1 MQIIKRTGK
10 KEEVDNKRKGGNC
23 YKFKKGGRK
32 VDKIKKIKTKKTVEE
47 GQQKTKNWARASA
60 NRGEKDFVFPI
71 Q

>member
-32 VDKIKKIKTKKTVEE
+32 VDKKQKIGPGPAPIEEKKTSCCQYSSSIIYGKRRGKVE
-47 GQQKTKNWARASA
+47 
-60 NRGEKDFVFPI
+60 
-71 Q
+71 